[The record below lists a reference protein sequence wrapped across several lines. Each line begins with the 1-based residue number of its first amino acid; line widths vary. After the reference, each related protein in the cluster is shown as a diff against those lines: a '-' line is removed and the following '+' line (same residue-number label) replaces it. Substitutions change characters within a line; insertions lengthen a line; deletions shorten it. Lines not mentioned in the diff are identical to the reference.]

1 MDIKTG
7 SGTRD
12 QFARMAV
19 FIDLEKS
26 LTSHVLINGR
36 IQRVEFEALPVV
48 CFSCG
53 RYGHLK
59 NVCPFSLTALGGLDA
74 GPDQAKGQQHLEW
87 AGQKAAGLEQKRD
100 LVFGQKDAGLE
111 QEHDLIVEPKAVG
124 LEQPE
129 LLEQAWEA
137 MNSMVKL
144 FSDEM
149 VFSTA
154 KSGIQDGE
162 MRASGEKADSIISK
176 LGFQRS
182 NCVEVIGFSGGI
194 WIVLRD
200 SFCVEI
206 IKSHSQFVLVK
217 VFGSN
222 FKQSFFTTFVY
233 GSPDS
238 RKRRHP

>member
-59 NVCPFSLTALGGLDA
+59 NVCPFSLTGKITISSQGVASDSAVNGSAPAKTGKAFDPWMVVKPLGGLDA
-74 GPDQAKGQQHLEW
+74 GPEQAKGQQHLEW

-111 QEHDLIVEPKAVG
+111 QEQDLIVEPKAVG
-124 LEQPE
+124 LEQPK
-129 LLEQAWEA
+129 LLEQARGHGRPGKALNKTICGREGRFKLANNSRVSLAEA

-154 KSGIQDGE
+154 KSGIQDGGD
-162 MRASGEKADSIISK
+162 RTS
-176 LGFQRS
+176 
-182 NCVEVIGFSGGI
+182 V
-194 WIVLRD
+194 
-200 SFCVEI
+200 
-206 IKSHSQFVLVK
+206 
-217 VFGSN
+217 
-222 FKQSFFTTFVY
+222 
-233 GSPDS
+233 SP
-238 RKRRHP
+238 